1 MKVRRGAIALTYAA
15 MLFLLIGLITSCS
28 TAGTVTHIYK
38 MQGGRYG
45 LTLDKHPGALYLFGG
60 SASYQVGD
68 RVTFSTRSAR
78 SDDGIVTGIEIN
90 GDTFN
95 EIRIIEG
102 NNQ

>member
-28 TAGTVTHIYK
+28 TSGIVTHIYK
-38 MQGGRYG
+38 LQGGGPEGYG
-45 LTLDKHPGALYLFGG
+45 LTLDGHPGTLYLFGG

-68 RVTFSTRSAR
+68 RVTFSTHSAS
-78 SDDGIVTGIEIN
+78 SDLTGIEID
-90 GDTFN
+90 GVTFN